1 MSSEH
6 KIIFAGPTGA
16 GKTTAISQISE
27 RPPVSTDVANSDLR
41 YSKATTTVAID
52 FGELALDGGEKLRL
66 YGVPGQHRFS
76 FIWEIASRGALGVIL
91 IADNTLPDPMKEL
104 EFYLNGF
111 DDFVKRGAAVV
122 VVNRLETH
130 PYPAEEDYVKMLM
143 DRGTPLPVM
152 ACDPRKKDDVLT
164 VLDVLLTVC

>member
-27 RPPVSTDVANSDLR
+27 KPPVSTDVLNSDVR

-52 FGELALDGGEKLRL
+52 FGELSLDGGDKLRL

-76 FIWEIASRGALGVIL
+76 FIWGIAAQGALGVIL
-91 IADNTLPDPMKEL
+91 IADNTLDDPMAEL
-104 EFYLNGF
+104 QFYLDGF
-111 DDFVKRGAAVV
+111 ADFVKRGAAVV
-122 VVNRLETH
+122 VINRLETH
-130 PYPAEEDYVKMLM
+130 PKPAEEDYVKMLM
-143 DRGTPLPVM
+143 DRGTPLPVL
-152 ACDPRKKDDVLT
+152 ACDPRNKQDVLT
-164 VLDVLLTVC
+164 VIDVLLTIC